1 MRVHPPTVNPGP
13 SLCFSVISSDENEKP
28 GFNHRG
34 HRGPQRK
41 TTKAVSNGFLASV
54 ALCDLCG
61 ENKKGNFFMYSVMT
75 LIRRGRLA
83 FFVLFCAGLSQVAQ
97 AQRPADEIVVTAE
110 RQPQQSADVAAS
122 IATVSGEEMFK
133 VAPVHPAELLNR
145 VAGVNVHRGNGQEHL
160 TALRSPVLT
169 GGAGAG
175 SFLYLEDGVPLRAAG
190 FANVNGLFEAN
201 TEFAAGLEVFRGPGS
216 VLYGSNA
223 LHGLIN
229 VLTPDAREAQN
240 RTTLWRGPHENTS
253 LSAAL
258 RLPAGDGAWLLAG
271 HAGHDGGYRA
281 SSGYDQQKALLRYDG
296 AAGDWDVSGKL
307 AYQNLNQD
315 TAGFVTGDDAY
326 KDLALVKG
334 NNDPDAYRD
343 AVSVRGQGEFR
354 RALEGGGE
362 LHLTPYA
369 RHTDMEFLMHF
380 QPGQAL
386 EQNNH
391 DSLGL
396 LTTVYG
402 GDEYINYLAGFDLEY
417 SRGELIETQI
427 QPTMFSF
434 VQGSHY
440 DYEVSALVTSP
451 YFSIE
456 WPAGES
462 TRLEA
467 GLRYDYTRYTYDNR
481 LADGTAGR
489 FLRVADRD
497 DTFDTATPKITLTH
511 AINDGLNVYGRLA
524 RGSRA
529 PQTTDLYRLQINQ
542 TEGQAQAET
551 LDSIEAGLK
560 FRGESVSLNTAI
572 YAMRKKH
579 FFFRDADGFNVTNGI
594 TGHYGIEADIRTR
607 LTEWLTWSADVGFAR
622 HRYDFTREI
631 GGSNVTES
639 IRDGNDV
646 DTAPRR
652 LWNTRLEGRWRKL
665 SAELEW
671 RHMGE
676 YYTDAANEHRY
687 PGHDVWVLRAGY
699 DLSPNIRLHAR
710 IDNLTDTRYAE
721 RADYAFGNSRYFP
734 GEERAY
740 YVGLTVSE
748 MPR

>member
-1 MRVHPPTVNPGP
+1 MNAMITRGTGRCACLILLFAANLLPDAWAQSGRPP
-13 SLCFSVISSDENEKP
+13 
-28 GFNHRG
+28 
-34 HRGPQRK
+34 
-41 TTKAVSNGFLASV
+41 
-54 ALCDLCG
+54 
-61 ENKKGNFFMYSVMT
+61 
-75 LIRRGRLA
+75 
-83 FFVLFCAGLSQVAQ
+83 
-97 AQRPADEIVVTAE
+97 DEIVVTAE

-122 IATVSGEEMFK
+122 VATLSGEELRE

-145 VAGVNVHRGNGQEHL
+145 VSGVNINRGNGQEHL

-201 TEFAAGLEVFRGPGS
+201 TEFATGLEVFRGPGS

-223 LHGLIN
+223 LHGLVN

-240 RTTLWRGPHENTS
+240 FATLWRGPHESTS

-258 RLPAGDGAWLLAG
+258 QLPAADGAWLLAG

-296 AAGDWDVSGKL
+296 AAGDWDVSGKFS
-307 AYQNLNQD
+307 YQNLNQD
-315 TAGFVTGDDAY
+315 TAGYITGEGAY
-326 KDLALVKG
+326 KDLTLVKA
-334 NNDPDAYRD
+334 NDDPDAYRD
-343 AVSVRGQGEFR
+343 AMSVRAQGAFR
-354 RALEGGGE
+354 RQLAGGRE

-369 RHTDMEFLMHF
+369 RRTDMEFLMHF

-386 EQNNH
+386 ERNSH

-402 GDEYINYLAGFDLEY
+402 GDERMSYLAGFDVEY
-417 SRGELIETQI
+417 SRGELSEFQE
-427 QPTMFSF
+427 QPTVFSF
-434 VQGSHY
+434 VQGPHY
-440 DYEVSALVTSP
+440 DYEVSALVASP
-451 YFSIE
+451 YASLE
-456 WPAGES
+456 WSLGAN

-467 GLRYDYTRYTYDNR
+467 GLRYDYTHYAYDNR
-481 LADGTAGR
+481 LPAGTAGR
-489 FLRVADRD
+489 FLRIADRD
-497 DTFDTATPKITLTH
+497 DMFHTATPKLTLTRV
-511 AINDGLNVYGRLA
+511 IGDGLHVYGRLA

-542 TEGQAQAET
+542 TEGRAEAET
-551 LDSIEAGLK
+551 LDLLEAGLK
-560 FRGESVSLNTAI
+560 FRGESVSLDTAI
-572 YAMRKKH
+572 YAMQKEN
-579 FFFRDADGFNVTNGI
+579 FFFRDARGFNVTDGA
-594 TGHYGIEADIRTR
+594 TDHYGIEADIRVT
-607 LTEWLTWSADVGFAR
+607 LTDWLSWSGDISFAR

-631 GGSNVTES
+631 ADPSSATES
-639 IRDGNDV
+639 IREGDDV

-652 LWNTRLEGRWRKL
+652 FWNTRLEGRWRRL

-676 YYTDAANEHRY
+676 YFTDAANEHRY
-687 PGHDVWVLRAGY
+687 PGHDVWVLRGSY
-699 DLSPNIRLHAR
+699 RLSPTVSLHAR

-721 RADYAFGNSRYFP
+721 RADYAFGNARYFP

-740 YVGLTVSE
+740 YIGLTVTE
-748 MPR
+748 FP